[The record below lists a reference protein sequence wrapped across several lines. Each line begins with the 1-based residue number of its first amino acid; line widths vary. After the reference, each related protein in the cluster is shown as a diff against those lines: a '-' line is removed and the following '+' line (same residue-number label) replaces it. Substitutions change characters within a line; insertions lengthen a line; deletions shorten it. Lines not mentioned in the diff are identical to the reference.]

1 LIKKILAVI
10 LMLVWATSGA
20 FAAPADPEVK
30 LVTSEGDII
39 IALDATGAPKT
50 VKNFIQYVKDGFYDN
65 TIFHRVIKNFMI
77 QGGGLTADMT
87 KKTTRASIINEAD
100 NGISNRP
107 GTIAMART
115 SDPHSATA
123 QFFINTNK
131 NRNLDYRGKT
141 PQEWGYCVFGRV
153 VQGMDVVRKIENT
166 ATGIRAG
173 HRDVPV
179 RPIIIKKAVLTQ
191 P

>member
-1 LIKKILAVI
+1 MTKKILVI
-10 LMLVWATSGA
+10 AFMLLWTAAGA
-20 FAAPADPEVK
+20 FGAPADPEVK
-30 LVTSEGDII
+30 LETSEGNIVI
-39 IALDATGAPKT
+39 SLDAAAAPKT
-50 VKNFIQYVKDGFYDN
+50 VENFLQYVRDGFYDN

-77 QGGGLTADMT
+77 QGGGLTADM
-87 KKTTRASIINEAD
+87 KNKTTRASIINEAD

-131 NRNLDYRGKT
+131 NRNLDYRGKN

-153 VQGMDVVRKIENT
+153 VEGMDVVRKIENT
-166 ATGIRAG
+166 PTGSRG
-173 HRDVPV
+173 GQRDVPV
-179 RPIIIKKAVLTQ
+179 TPIIIKKVVLTR

>member
-10 LMLVWATSGA
+10 LMLLWAAAGA
-20 FAAPADPEVK
+20 FGAPADPEVK
-30 LVTSEGDII
+30 LITSEGDIT
-39 IALDATGAPKT
+39 IALDAAAAPKT

-77 QGGGLTADMT
+77 QGGGLTADM
-87 KKTTRASIINEAD
+87 KNKATRAPIINEAD

-131 NRNLDYRGKT
+131 NRNLDYRGKN

-153 VQGMDVVRKIENT
+153 VQGMNVVRKIEN
-166 ATGIRAG
+166 APTGSQAG
-173 HRDVPV
+173 RRDVPV
-179 RPIIIKKAVLTQ
+179 TPIIIIKAVLTQ